1 MSATVPTREY
11 VPVDQFLEANRD
23 PITGRRRIGRDA
35 LYLGIRSG
43 QLPHVRIGRRLLVPS
58 DLLDQIASRPQPGG
72 DRPADVATATSGPL
86 TSDAA

>member
-1 MSATVPTREY
+1 MSATVSTREY

-23 PITGRRRIGRDA
+23 PVTGRRRIGRDA

-58 DLLDQIASRPQPGG
+58 DLLDQIASRPRSDSEG
-72 DRPADVATATSGPL
+72 PADVATFSTD
-86 TSDAA
+86 TDAA